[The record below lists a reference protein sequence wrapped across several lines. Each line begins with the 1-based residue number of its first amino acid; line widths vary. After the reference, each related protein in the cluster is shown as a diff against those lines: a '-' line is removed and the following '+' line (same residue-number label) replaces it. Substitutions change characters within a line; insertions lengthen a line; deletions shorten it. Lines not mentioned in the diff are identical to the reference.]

1 MVAQKHIT
9 PLLGGKRSGFM
20 KIIKYI
26 SVLLCLALTFTMLS
40 ACHAK
45 PTDSSVEV
53 DNRVIITAIKK
64 AILGQNYMDGAIPKG
79 THITDEL
86 RYLMYKN
93 KGQDV
98 WFRVFYSFTDQQGY
112 YEKYNAENEGFSD
125 DEFSKFMTAFKQQE
139 LDFATSIGAKNISKK
154 VSSDYP
160 ESCTMEVTADMIS
173 KIFERGNMSF
183 DIAHPARIDGYS
195 KKISDT
201 LTDYISKMSD
211 TDTLE
216 IAAVMVYDN
225 LNSYALRQDIGANS
239 AYGDYVKF
247 YQGVN
252 ETFVECDA
260 LLEQTIVDIL
270 TRNNILEK
278 RIISEGLPQ
287 IGPDSE
293 KYPNSMTNEYIF
305 EEMSAGFNAVL
316 TKSEILKLAEDPE
329 IKVIYLAP
337 QK

>member
-1 MVAQKHIT
+1 
-9 PLLGGKRSGFM
+9 M
-20 KIIKYI
+20 KNLKYI
-26 SVLLCLALTFTMLS
+26 SVLLCLALTFTLLS
-40 ACHAK
+40 ACQSK
-45 PTDSSVEV
+45 PTDNSADV

-64 AILGQNYMDGAIPKG
+64 AKLGQNYMNAAVPKG

-93 KGQDV
+93 EGQDV
-98 WFRVFYSFTDQQGY
+98 WFRVFFSFTDQQGY
-112 YEKYNAENEGFSD
+112 YKKYDAENEEFSD

-160 ESCTMEVTADMIS
+160 ENCTMEVTADMIN

-183 DIAHPARIDGYS
+183 DIAHPARVEGYS

-225 LNSYALRQDIGANS
+225 FNSYALKQDIGANS
-239 AYGDYVKF
+239 AYGDDTKF
-247 YQGVN
+247 YKGVN
-252 ETFVECDA
+252 ETFAECNA
-260 LLEQTIVDIL
+260 LLEQTAVDIMK
-270 TRNNILEK
+270 RNNILEK
-278 RIISEGLPQ
+278 RVVSDELLQ
-287 IGPDSE
+287 IGLDA
-293 KYPNSMTNEYIF
+293 KNNPNSTATSYLLEGIPV
-305 EEMSAGFNAVL
+305 GFNAVL
-316 TKSEILKLAEDPE
+316 TKTEILKLAEDPE